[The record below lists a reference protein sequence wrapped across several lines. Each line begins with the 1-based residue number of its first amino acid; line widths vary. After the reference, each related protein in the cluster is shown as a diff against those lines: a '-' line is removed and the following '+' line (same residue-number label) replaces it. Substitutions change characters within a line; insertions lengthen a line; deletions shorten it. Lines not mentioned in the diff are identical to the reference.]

1 MSVRSAQ
8 RVRDFILRFACASE
22 MSISGRVYIYRNGK
36 YLSFASFF
44 GITIIY
50 KNIMSMGFCCKRLVA
65 IQLHLFHNS
74 NHFWLI
80 YSITMESFLFYDS
93 FPIRLSGNSFLSF
106 QIYLFYG
113 PTYAYCSIWK
123 RCSFMKFNIHLEC
136 ILNIRNDSIKYFR
149 PLFMHSQ
156 FQISYADFRNLA
168 HIQSVLHVT
177 TKCSQVTFL
186 SNFFFHRQSV
196 DIHRKLSEQLNICDE

>member
-93 FPIRLSGNSFLSF
+93 FPIRLSGNTYFHFFLFKSICF
-106 QIYLFYG
+106 MGPHMHTAAFENVVHLWNLIFIWNVFWILEMIQLNIFGLF
-113 PTYAYCSIWK
+113 S
-123 RCSFMKFNIHLEC
+123 C
-136 ILNIRNDSIKYFR
+136 ILNFKYHMRIFG
-149 PLFMHSQ
+149 
-156 FQISYADFRNLA
+156 I
-168 HIQSVLHVT
+168 
-177 TKCSQVTFL
+177 
-186 SNFFFHRQSV
+186 
-196 DIHRKLSEQLNICDE
+196 